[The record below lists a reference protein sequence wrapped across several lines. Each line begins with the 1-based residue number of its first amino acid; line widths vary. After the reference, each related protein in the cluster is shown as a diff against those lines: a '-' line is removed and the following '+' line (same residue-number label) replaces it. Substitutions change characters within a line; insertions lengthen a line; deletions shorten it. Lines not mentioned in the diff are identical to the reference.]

1 MPVVRILGEKVGDAP
16 SEPPF
21 TLSEVLAEKA
31 GMDSQGVADAIKRL
45 SKGRFVDTYFDLG
58 EDAPGRAFMN
68 ELANMGLRSE
78 LYDDRRLPWY
88 GPRPQSWFVRYVVG
102 GFLALSSAWFG
113 AFRAWPRSVFSG
125 IMTVVLVVF
134 ALSVPIV
141 FIVQRR
147 ALMTEQ
153 ELDSETRLKDR
164 WVVGF
169 LIVLFLIYCIRT
181 EPWLGVVLLVSG
193 LGGATCAAII
203 RAMHQRP

>member
-1 MPVVRILGEKVGDAP
+1 
-16 SEPPF
+16 
-21 TLSEVLAEKA
+21 
-31 GMDSQGVADAIKRL
+31 
-45 SKGRFVDTYFDLG
+45 
-58 EDAPGRAFMN
+58 
-68 ELANMGLRSE
+68 
-78 LYDDRRLPWY
+78 
-88 GPRPQSWFVRYVVG
+88 
-102 GFLALSSAWFG
+102 
-113 AFRAWPRSVFSG
+113 
-125 IMTVVLVVF
+125 MTVVLVVF

-181 EPWLGVVLLVSG
+181 EPWLGVVLLVIG